1 MPALIL
7 AAAITLSGECGP
19 LGPPCELA
27 VARTMANRLAHP
39 AFPDD
44 LAESGGFGRTGV
56 LSAYY
61 GRARPTASALAVA
74 ALLVAAPLAL
84 ADGINYYAYS
94 DQDRL
99 AQGWR
104 EGQETICR
112 AGLCLHL
119 SPSFGGAP

>member
-44 LAESGGFGRTGV
+44 LAESSGFGRTGV

-112 AGLCLHL
+112 AGLCVHL
-119 SPSFGGAP
+119 SSTFGGQP

>member
-1 MPALIL
+1 
-7 AAAITLSGECGP
+7 
-19 LGPPCELA
+19 
-27 VARTMANRLAHP
+27 MANRLAHP

-44 LAESGGFGRTGV
+44 LAESSGFGAESGGFGRTGV